1 MKRFAKVIALAVC
14 AVLLVAGSVM
24 GTMAWLTSRAT
35 VTNTFTVG
43 QVSITMDEKNV
54 DGKDAAGNDNSS
66 LTRDTANKYALVP
79 CKTYVKDPTIHVSV
93 DSEECYLFVK
103 VVNGVANLEPTG
115 EDSIIGQMTSLGW
128 SKVDGTED
136 VYVYQE
142 TVKKTTTD
150 RDIEVFGNFTVRSDI
165 EKIEDS
171 YASATIEVYAY
182 AVQADGFGT
191 AQAAW
196 EAAESQFTNS

>member
-1 MKRFAKVIALAVC
+1 MKRFAKGIVLAVC

-66 LTRDTANKYALVP
+66 LTRDTANKYKLVP
-79 CKTYVKDPTIHVSV
+79 GAELDKDLCITVGSN
-93 DSEECYLFVK
+93 SENCYLFVK
-103 VVNGVANLEPTG
+103 IENGLAA
-115 EDSIIGQMTSLGW
+115 
-128 SKVDGTED
+128 
-136 VYVYQE
+136 
-142 TVKKTTTD
+142 
-150 RDIEVFGNFTVRSDI
+150 
-165 EKIEDS
+165 IEDQTS
-171 YASATIEVYAY
+171 GLKIADQLAANGWKALNDSTNIYYLENAVAAGATVHIFEKFYISNTVTDLSGYSSKTIVVTAY
-182 AVQADGFGT
+182 AVQADGFDT

-196 EAAESQFTNS
+196 TAAAAQFTNS